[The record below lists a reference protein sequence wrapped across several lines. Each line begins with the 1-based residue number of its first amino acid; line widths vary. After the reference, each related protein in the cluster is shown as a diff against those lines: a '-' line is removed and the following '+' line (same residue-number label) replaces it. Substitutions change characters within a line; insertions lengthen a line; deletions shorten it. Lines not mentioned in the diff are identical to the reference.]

1 MILFLCVRVTK
12 SYSAIMKYIYQ
23 DLCYIYFIFS
33 AGNCSQPSPATYSF
47 TCATGISGYHCEQVD
62 SVYLNAGG
70 HITVPI
76 PRSGPEAAQDVMS
89 LSFTYRTFKH
99 TGVLLS
105 ITAGVSL
112 LLAFTVRDVGGPWR
126 TSGEKE

>member
-1 MILFLCVRVTK
+1 M
-12 SYSAIMKYIYQ
+12 
-23 DLCYIYFIFS
+23 
-33 AGNCSQPSPATYSF
+33 
-47 TCATGISGYHCEQVD
+47 
-62 SVYLNAGG
+62 YLNAGG

-89 LSFTYRTFKH
+89 LSFTYKTFKH

-105 ITAGVSL
+105 MTARVSL

>member
-1 MILFLCVRVTK
+1 M
-12 SYSAIMKYIYQ
+12 
-23 DLCYIYFIFS
+23 
-33 AGNCSQPSPATYSF
+33 
-47 TCATGISGYHCEQVD
+47 
-62 SVYLNAGG
+62 
-70 HITVPI
+70 TVPI

-89 LSFTYRTFKH
+89 LSFTYKTFKH

-112 LLAFTVRDVGGPWR
+112 LLAFTVRDVVGHWH